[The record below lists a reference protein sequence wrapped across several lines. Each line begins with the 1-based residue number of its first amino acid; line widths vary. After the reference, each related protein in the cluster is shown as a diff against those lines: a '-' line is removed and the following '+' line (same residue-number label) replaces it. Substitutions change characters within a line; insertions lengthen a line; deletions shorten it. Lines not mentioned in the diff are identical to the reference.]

1 MKIAIYTL
9 GCKVN
14 QADSQSIQEMFIQAG
29 CEVVAPEEQ
38 ADVYIINT
46 CVVTNV
52 GQNKSKQTIR
62 RFIRNNP
69 QALIVV
75 TGCYPQT
82 AEQEV
87 KQIEGVH
94 LIVGNQNRA
103 QLVPLVLEQLRAQQP
118 QQASTVE
125 NIFAAADFEQ
135 MPTGTHTDK
144 TRAFLKIQEGCNQFC
159 SYCIIPYA
167 RGRLRSRSLE
177 DIRTQVELLTQQGF
191 REVVLLGIHL
201 GAYGKELAGSNNL
214 ADAVHAALSVPELQR
229 LRLGSLECIEIDD
242 ALLDIMATEPRLA
255 KHLHLPL
262 QSGSDSVLKAMNRP
276 YTTAEFRALVE
287 KIRQRVPDIAI
298 TTDVIVGFPG
308 ETAQEFEQT
317 YQFCS
322 SLGFAKMHIFPFSK
336 RQGTPAETM
345 PNQLSKLQKQ
355 ERATT
360 LGQLDESMQTEFLQ
374 QFIGSQ
380 QTVLIEQQKDGI
392 YEGYTSNYIRIY
404 IASETDI
411 SNQLL
416 TVQATELY
424 KDGLM
429 AKII

>member
-29 CEVVAPEEQ
+29 CEIVAPEEQ

-103 QLVPLVLEQLRAQQP
+103 QLVTLVLEQMRAQQP
-118 QQASTVE
+118 QQASTVD
-125 NIFAAADFEQ
+125 NIFAVTDFEQ

-177 DIRTQVELLTQQGF
+177 DIRTQVELLTRQGF
-191 REVVLLGIHL
+191 HEVVLLGIHL
-201 GAYGKELAGSNNL
+201 GAYGKELNNSTGL
-214 ADAVHAALSVPELQR
+214 ADAVQAALSVPELQR

-242 ALLDIMATEPRLA
+242 TLLELMAMEPRLA

-262 QSGSDSVLKAMNRP
+262 QSGSDNVLKAMNRP
-276 YTTAEFRALVE
+276 YTTAEFRSLLE
-287 KIRQRVPDIAI
+287 KIRQRVPDIAL

-308 ETAQEFEQT
+308 ETAQEFEET
-317 YQFCS
+317 YRFCQ

-345 PNQLSKLQKQ
+345 PNQLSKFQKQ
-355 ERATT
+355 ERATA
-360 LGQLDESMQTEFLQ
+360 LGALDETMQTEFLQ
-374 QFIGSQ
+374 QFIGSC

-392 YEGYTSNYIRIY
+392 YSGYTSNYIRIY
-404 IASETDI
+404 ISSQTDI
-411 SNQLL
+411 TNQML

-424 KDGLM
+424 KDGLR
-429 AKII
+429 ANIV